1 MAKITAHSP
10 KITLWQGS
18 GTLLA
23 KFVGEGISR
32 LTIFIWAAERYRIIF
47 HSFPTDSAIGI
58 FFNSIW

>member
-1 MAKITAHSP
+1 M
-10 KITLWQGS
+10 
-18 GTLLA
+18 
-23 KFVGEGISR
+23 GEGISR